1 MMLKL
6 SPQQKKPPPKTT
18 KTRRSGASSIN
29 CFMSHARSI
38 ALSNVVETRNDLLN
52 AIKIGYLTISEP
64 LTARLH
70 FSPSI
75 FFARLYDEA
84 TEWITNCLYMWLC
97 WIDGEAFFYLQERFE
112 ELIDTH
118 TRTLSGFFREKKNS
132 STDGKKHSSARTPFP
147 FGRTATVP

>member
-1 MMLKL
+1 
-6 SPQQKKPPPKTT
+6 
-18 KTRRSGASSIN
+18 
-29 CFMSHARSI
+29 MSHARSI

-97 WIDGEAFFYLQERFE
+97 WIDGEAFLFA
-112 ELIDTH
+112 
-118 TRTLSGFFREKKNS
+118 
-132 STDGKKHSSARTPFP
+132 GK
-147 FGRTATVP
+147 V